1 MSKMQEAHP
10 GLTNERALTW
20 ATAAYNDTPTITGFS
35 PNQLVFGVRNVQCPV
50 TEMSVAECEE
60 TETSRYLNDFQL
72 RAEAIAN
79 HNEIRN
85 SRKWFWLGPDPPR
98 TRRRS
103 ASGCGSRG
111 TASGRDLVRWL
122 TP

>member
-1 MSKMQEAHP
+1 MTSVVQRFCTPFHPQMNGFVERVHCVVDLNMSKMQEAHP

-72 RAEAIAN
+72 RLRLLQTIM
-79 HNEIRN
+79 
-85 SRKWFWLGPDPPR
+85 K
-98 TRRRS
+98 S
-103 ASGCGSRG
+103 ATVGN
-111 TASGRDLVRWL
+111 
-122 TP
+122 